1 MSEEVT
7 AENVE
12 TWLGSDWSWSDL
24 MMMIAQIANE
34 EYEPQQLKKDI
45 LELAEVEDNS

>member
-1 MSEEVT
+1 MSKEVT

-24 MMMIAQIANE
+24 MMMIAEIANG
-34 EYEPQQLKKDI
+34 EYEPQNLKKDI
-45 LELAEVEDNS
+45 LELVEGEENG

>member
-1 MSEEVT
+1 MSEKVT

-24 MMMIAQIANE
+24 MMMIAEIANE
-34 EYEPQQLKKDI
+34 EYEPQQLKKAI